1 MDLLTSASH
10 WCVRARS
17 LDVIQS
23 HWYASVPIGGQ
34 NYCPSPGSG
43 SSAPA
48 SVVRLLAR

>member
-23 HWYASVPIGGQ
+23 HWYASVPIGGAELL
-34 NYCPSPGSG
+34 PEPGLG
-43 SSAPA
+43 Q
-48 SVVRLLAR
+48 